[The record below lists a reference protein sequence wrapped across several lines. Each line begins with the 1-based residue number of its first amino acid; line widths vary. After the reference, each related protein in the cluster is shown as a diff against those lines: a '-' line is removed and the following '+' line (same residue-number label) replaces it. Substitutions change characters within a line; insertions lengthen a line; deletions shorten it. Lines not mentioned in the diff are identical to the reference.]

1 MISLGSEQS
10 MRICM
15 ERLPKKELHGQN
27 PVVTFPTKQAL
38 NQVSANIYII
48 YKIICGKEIIGIVES
63 LFYVYNSFYELSN

>member
-1 MISLGSEQS
+1 

-38 NQVSANIYII
+38 NQVSVNIYII
-48 YKIICGKEIIGIVES
+48 YKP
-63 LFYVYNSFYELSN
+63 LFAEKK

>member
-1 MISLGSEQS
+1 
-10 MRICM
+10 M

-48 YKIICGKEIIGIVES
+48 YIHYLWGKNNWYSRKFILCI
-63 LFYVYNSFYELSN
+63 